1 MRVNSQDVVAFLSLS
16 LLTAAFPLNGPQQP
30 RSNLVKRVKS
40 YSVVNV
46 DGGSTS
52 SPIAVTE
59 TVTASASAVPTEV
72 ETVVATDVTPPST
85 NTIIST
91 LTIVETQPPPTSVI
105 ESLTLTY
112 SHQLP
117 STPCPMPTTPCS
129 MSTTPCSTPSISF
142 TLAGSPTDSTQ
153 SPPSST
159 TPQSIITTGEP
170 SIVTVVVTA
179 SQAVVTTE
187 YYDDGMWHTRYP
199 IRTFTTV
206 WSNVETTA
214 SYLSTSSIIP
224 APSTIGAVLEH
235 YVGNGQWETLYPPP
249 STASALIPSIPL
261 PAVVATS
268 TQGYNHTQV
277 PY

>member
-1 MRVNSQDVVAFLSLS
+1 MRFNSQDVVAFLSLS

-52 SPIAVTE
+52 SPAAVIE
-59 TVTASASAVPTEV
+59 TVTA
-72 ETVVATDVTPPST
+72 TDVAPPST

-105 ESLTLTY
+105 ESLALTY
-112 SHQLP
+112 SYQLP
-117 STPCPMPTTPCS
+117 STPCPMSTTPCS
-129 MSTTPCSTPSISF
+129 MSTIPCSTPSISF

-153 SPPSST
+153 SPPSSA

-170 SIVTVVVTA
+170 SIVTIVVTA
-179 SQAVVTTE
+179 PQAVVTTE

-206 WSNVETTA
+206 WSNVETIA
-214 SYLSTSSIIP
+214 SFLSTSSIIP

-249 STASALIPSIPL
+249 STASASIPSIPL
-261 PAVVATS
+261 PTVVATS
-268 TQGYNHTQV
+268 T
-277 PY
+277 